1 MLTIDADA
9 HVLENPHTW
18 DFLEESEQD
27 FRPEIVVSER
37 QYTKAELRDKWDRMP
52 KRGAEYWFVDGR
64 LQPKNHNVGLD
75 TTPEARE
82 MRDVEARLRH
92 MDELEVDVQVLYPTL
107 FLRPVTMK
115 PAVELA
121 LCRTYNRWLAGLCE
135 GTKGRLRWIALLPFL
150 TMDKALVE
158 LAWARDAGACG
169 FMMRGLEGDK
179 QLTDPYFFPLYAEAA
194 RLNLPA
200 CVHSGI
206 ASFTY
211 QDMFPATAGFRR
223 FKLAVVGDFH
233 SLIMEGIPARF
244 PGLKFGFIE
253 VSAQWLPYVIHD
265 LKRLSE
271 RQGVG
276 VSGRHPA
283 GKPCVRGLSDG
294 RRPRHH
300 PSLRRRGQP
309 RYRHGLRPRGP
320 LGRDRGPARVKR
332 QGRGGAAHHRQDPR
346 AERQEP
352 VQPVVRHRR

>member
-18 DFLEESEQD
+18 DFLEEAEEG
-27 FRPEIVVSER
+27 FRPEVVVSGR
-37 QYTKAELRDKWDRMP
+37 QYTKAEMRDKWDRMP

-75 TTPEARE
+75 TTPETRE

-107 FLRPVTMK
+107 FLRPVTMN

-121 LCRTYNRWLAGLCE
+121 LCRSYNRWLAGLCE

-150 TMDKALVE
+150 TMDRALAE
-158 LAWARDAGACG
+158 LASARDAGACG

-179 QLTDPYFFPLYAEAA
+179 QLTDPYFFPLYEEAA
-194 RLNLPA
+194 RLDLPA

-233 SLIMEGIPARF
+233 SLIMEGIPAKF

-253 VSAQWLPYVIHD
+253 VSY
-265 LKRLSE
+265 E
-271 RQGVG
+271 
-276 VSGRHPA
+276 
-283 GKPCVRGLSDG
+283 
-294 RRPRHH
+294 
-300 PSLRRRGQP
+300 
-309 RYRHGLRPRGP
+309 
-320 LGRDRGPARVKR
+320 
-332 QGRGGAAHHRQDPR
+332 
-346 AERQEP
+346 
-352 VQPVVRHRR
+352 

>member
-18 DFLEESEQD
+18 DFLEEAEQD
-27 FRPEIVVSER
+27 FRPEIIVSER
-37 QYTKAELRDKWDRMP
+37 KHTKAEMRDKWDRLP
-52 KRGAEYWFVDGR
+52 QRGTEYWFVDGR
-64 LQPKNHNVGLD
+64 LQPKSHNVGLD
-75 TTPEARE
+75 TSPEARE

-150 TMDKALVE
+150 TMDKALAE
-158 LAWARDAGACG
+158 LAWAKDAGACG
-169 FMMRGLEGDK
+169 FMMRGLEGEK
-179 QLTDPYFFPLYAEAA
+179 QITDPYFFPVYEEAA
-194 RLNLPA
+194 RLDLPA

-211 QDMFPATAGFRR
+211 QDLFPVQAGFRR

-233 SLIMEGIPARF
+233 SLIMEGIPAKF
-244 PGLKFGFIE
+244 PGLRFGFIE

-271 RQGVG
+271 RQGMEFPDDVLRENRVYVACQTDDDLATILRYG
-276 VSGRHPA
+276 GEDNLVIGTDYGHADRSAEIEALRVLRNKGEVAPHIIDKILGENA
-283 GKPCVRGLSDG
+283 KTLY
-294 RRPRHH
+294 
-300 PSLRRRGQP
+300 SL
-309 RYRHGLRPRGP
+309 
-320 LGRDRGPARVKR
+320 
-332 QGRGGAAHHRQDPR
+332 
-346 AERQEP
+346 
-352 VQPVVRHRR
+352 

>member
-18 DFLEESEQD
+18 DFLEESEEGL
-27 FRPEIVVSER
+27 RPEIIVSER
-37 QYTKAELRDKWDRMP
+37 KHTKAEMRDKWDRVP
-52 KRGAEYWFVDGR
+52 KRGTEYWFVDGR
-64 LQPKNHNVGLD
+64 LQPKSHNVGLD
-75 TTPEARE
+75 TSPEARE

-115 PAVELA
+115 PTVELA
-121 LCRTYNRWLAGLCE
+121 LCRTYNRWLAGLCD

-150 TMDKALVE
+150 TMDKALAE

-169 FMMRGLEGDK
+169 FMMRGLEGEK
-179 QLTDPYFFPLYAEAA
+179 QITDPYYFPVYEEAA
-194 RLNLPA
+194 RLDLPA

-211 QDMFPATAGFRR
+211 QDLFPVQAGFRR

-244 PGLKFGFIE
+244 PGLRFGFIE

-271 RQGVG
+271 RQGMVFPDD
-276 VSGRHPA
+276 VLRENRVYVACQTEDDLDYVLSYSGEDNIVIGSDYGHHDTSSEIEALRRLREDGKVPA
-283 GKPCVRGLSDG
+283 GAVEKIMGDN
-294 RRPRHH
+294 
-300 PSLRRRGQP
+300 
-309 RYRHGLRPRGP
+309 
-320 LGRDRGPARVKR
+320 AR
-332 QGRGGAAHHRQDPR
+332 ALYAL
-346 AERQEP
+346 
-352 VQPVVRHRR
+352 